1 MAGIT
6 TNYDDDEMRSY
17 QAPETA
23 LEGALDKLQK
33 KKKRRDNNV
42 YKSLANMKLK
52 K

>member
-6 TNYDDDEMRSY
+6 KNYNDEEMRSY

-23 LEGALDKLQK
+23 LESAIDKLQK
-33 KKKRRDNNV
+33 KKKRRDNTV